1 MRDALVQTRFSAPL
15 VSLTAYP
22 PVLVMH
28 VAAEYMTPPPPL
40 SSAEKFWGVFMPIA
54 QRQHEAEK
62 LVFGEG
68 GRGSGSEEV
77 IIEVL
82 VRGADDTGRRRGIE
96 RVLEG
101 WKILSTS
108 ACELSQLESL
118 KPLWARR
125 PIAHQV
131 WLATATAYCRCLM
144 LMLSKAERSGSDAKC
159 IVQSEPDSGATT
171 VSLTSTATISSRQ

>member
-1 MRDALVQTRFSAPL
+1 MKDVLVQTRFSAPL
-15 VSLTAYP
+15 TSLTVYP

-68 GRGSGSEEV
+68 GRGCGDEEV
-77 IIEVL
+77 VVEVL
-82 VRGADDTGRRRGIE
+82 VRGADDMGRRRGIE

-101 WKILSTS
+101 WKITSAS

-118 KPLWARR
+118 KPLWKRR
-125 PIAHQV
+125 PAPQV
-131 WLATATAYCRCLM
+131 G
-144 LMLSKAERSGSDAKC
+144 LSSF
-159 IVQSEPDSGATT
+159 
-171 VSLTSTATISSRQ
+171 LTF